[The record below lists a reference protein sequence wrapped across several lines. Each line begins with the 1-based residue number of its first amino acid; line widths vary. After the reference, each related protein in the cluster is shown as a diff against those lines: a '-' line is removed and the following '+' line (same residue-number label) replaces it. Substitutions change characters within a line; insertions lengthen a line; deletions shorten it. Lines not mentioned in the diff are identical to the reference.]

1 MGNSFSSSTS
11 ILTTD
16 GALSLNEVPLK
27 LGNYGQRINFD
38 VRTLGTRACQELEV
52 VFAKV
57 EPSQLETPSASS
69 VMALAVK
76 GLMMDARYGNMK

>member
-1 MGNSFSSSTS
+1 M
-11 ILTTD
+11 
-16 GALSLNEVPLK
+16 AKE
-27 LGNYGQRINFD
+27 INFD

-57 EPSQLETPSASS
+57 EPSQLEKAQRI
-69 VMALAVK
+69 VCYGIGRE

>member
-1 MGNSFSSSTS
+1 M
-11 ILTTD
+11 
-16 GALSLNEVPLK
+16 AKE
-27 LGNYGQRINFD
+27 INFD

-76 GLMMDARYGNMK
+76 GS